1 MLNPWVSLVVYQT
14 EMLISFVFF
23 SAVFSRQLSG
33 GSCLLVGFLLFTVG
47 SAVNLIFGNNGVLNA
62 LVTVL
67 LNALFACLCF
77 QSKLPLGIF
86 YSCILGI
93 INVALEMSAVRIF
106 FTWIGGSIEDYNKSL
121 PLLTANFSTCK
132 GLFFLITLL
141 LARMVRPGSKMAR
154 LSGNLF
160 FFPVAATVCQTI
172 SWYILVQPDTADKT
186 KNLLAVSSV
195 LLLFATVL
203 LFITYQDQIRKDGEA
218 LRIKS
223 ELARL
228 QTEASYFQLLE
239 RQNEE
244 LMLYAHD
251 AKKHLA
257 AIQSLNENP
266 QVEAYAKKLSQ
277 RLADYTRSCHSGNKL
292 LDVMIHKYSVD
303 CETRGIRF
311 EYDVRLCGLS
321 QLEDIDLVAILGN
334 LMDNAVTAAEQSQ
347 EKWLSMST
355 GRRNSYD
362 ILIVSNSCDTPPQSS
377 GGRLLSSKT
386 DAGLHGIGLRSV
398 EKTLK
403 KYQGDHDLDYDPIKK
418 VFTATIMIP
427 LKAHHPR
434 SAERRPQ
441 MGSLSM

>member
-1 MLNPWVSLVVYQT
+1 MLNPWISLVVYQT
-14 EMLISFVFF
+14 EMLISFIFF
-23 SAVFSRQLSG
+23 SAVFSRRLSG
-33 GSCLLVGFLLFTVG
+33 GRCLLLGFLLFTVG

-62 LVTVL
+62 LVTIL
-67 LNALFACLCF
+67 INTLFSRLCF

-86 YSCILGI
+86 YSCILAI
-93 INVALEMSAVRIF
+93 INAALEMSVTTIF
-106 FTWIGGSIEDYNKSL
+106 STWIGGSIKDYNSSL
-121 PLLTANFSTCK
+121 SLLIVDYSVCK

-141 LARMVRPGSKMAR
+141 LARMVRPKSQTVR

-160 FFPVAATVCQTI
+160 FFPVAATVCQII
-172 SWYILVQPDTADKT
+172 SWYILVQPDTADEA
-186 KNLLAVSSV
+186 KNLLAISSV

-203 LFITYQDQIRKDGEA
+203 LFITYQDQLRKDGEA

-257 AIQSLNENP
+257 AIQSLNADP

-277 RLADYTRSCHSGNKL
+277 QLADYTRSCHSGNKL

-311 EYDVRLCGLS
+311 EYDVWLCGLS

-347 EKWLSMST
+347 EKWLSLST
-355 GRRNSYD
+355 GRRNSCD

-418 VFTATIMIP
+418 IFTATIMIP
-427 LKAHHPR
+427 LKEVPLPAP
-434 SAERRPQ
+434 
-441 MGSLSM
+441 

>member
-1 MLNPWVSLVVYQT
+1 MLNPWASLVVYQT
-14 EMLISFVFF
+14 EMLISFIFF
-23 SAVFSRQLSG
+23 SAIFSRQLSG
-33 GSCLLVGFLLFTVG
+33 GRCLLIGFLLFAVG
-47 SAVNLIFGNNGVLNA
+47 SAVNLIFGNNGVINA
-62 LVTVL
+62 LVTIL
-67 LNALFACLCF
+67 INTLFSRLCF
-77 QSKLPLGIF
+77 RSKLPLSIF
-86 YSCILGI
+86 YSCILAI
-93 INVALEMSAVRIF
+93 INAALEMSVTTIF
-106 FTWIGGSIEDYNKSL
+106 SVWIGGSIKDYNSNL
-121 PLLTANFSTCK
+121 PLLIVDYSVCK

-141 LARMVRPGSKMAR
+141 LARMVRPGSQIVR

-172 SWYILVQPDTADKT
+172 SWYILVQPDTVDKT

-203 LFITYQDQIRKDGEA
+203 LFITYQDQLRKDGEA
-218 LRIKS
+218 LQIKG

-244 LMLYAHD
+244 LLLYAHD
-251 AKKHLA
+251 TKKHLA

-266 QVEAYAKKLSQ
+266 QVEAYARKLSQ

-303 CETRGIRF
+303 CKARGIRF
-311 EYDVRLCGLS
+311 QYDVKLCGLS

-347 EKWLSMST
+347 EKWLSLFT

-362 ILIVSNSCDTPPQSS
+362 VLIVSNSCDTPPRSS
-377 GGRLLSSKT
+377 GGRLLSTKT

-418 VFTATIMIP
+418 IFTATIMIP
-427 LKAHHPR
+427 L
-434 SAERRPQ
+434 
-441 MGSLSM
+441 M

>member
-1 MLNPWVSLVVYQT
+1 MLNPWISLVVYQT
-14 EMLISFVFF
+14 EMLISFIFF
-23 SAVFSRQLSG
+23 SAVFSRRLSG
-33 GSCLLVGFLLFTVG
+33 GRCLLLGFLLFTVG

-62 LVTVL
+62 LVTIL
-67 LNALFACLCF
+67 INTLFSRLCF

-86 YSCILGI
+86 YSCILAI
-93 INVALEMSAVRIF
+93 INAALEMSVTTIF
-106 FTWIGGSIEDYNKSL
+106 STWIGGSIKDYNSSL
-121 PLLTANFSTCK
+121 SLLIVDYSVCK

-141 LARMVRPGSKMAR
+141 LARMVRPKSQTVR

-160 FFPVAATVCQTI
+160 FFPVAATVCQII
-172 SWYILVQPDTADKT
+172 SWYILVQPDTADEA
-186 KNLLAVSSV
+186 KNLLAISSV

-203 LFITYQDQIRKDGEA
+203 LFITYQDQLRKDGEA

-257 AIQSLNENP
+257 AIQSLNADP

-277 RLADYTRSCHSGNKL
+277 QLADYTRSCHSGNKL

-347 EKWLSMST
+347 EKWLSLST
-355 GRRNSYD
+355 GRRNSCD

-418 VFTATIMIP
+418 IFTATIMIP
-427 LKAHHPR
+427 LKEVPLPAP
-434 SAERRPQ
+434 
-441 MGSLSM
+441 